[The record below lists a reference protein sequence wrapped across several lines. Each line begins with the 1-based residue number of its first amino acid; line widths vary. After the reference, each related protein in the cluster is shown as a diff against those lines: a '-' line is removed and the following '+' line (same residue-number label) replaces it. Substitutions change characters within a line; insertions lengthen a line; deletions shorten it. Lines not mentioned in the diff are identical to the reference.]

1 MDENSR
7 TKPVIKEILKSSM
20 TEEHIYGLL
29 DTHFT
34 EYKNLI
40 NLHKRQEEDRL
51 KNDQLRRE
59 QEKEY
64 EQTIQDDLKKKM
76 AKVDEANLEKA
87 LEQEKA
93 DRLRRGADG

>member
-1 MDENSR
+1 
-7 TKPVIKEILKSSM
+7 M

-93 DRLRRGADG
+93 DRLRRGADGWTNEVSEDFFVGIFA